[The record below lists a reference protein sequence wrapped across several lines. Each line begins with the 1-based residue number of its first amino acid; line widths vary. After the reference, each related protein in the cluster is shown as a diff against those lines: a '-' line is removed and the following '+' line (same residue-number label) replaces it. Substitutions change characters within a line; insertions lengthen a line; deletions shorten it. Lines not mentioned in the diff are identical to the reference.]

1 MTENSNPQD
10 EGTNLDAIEKLDI
23 AELRRFAKLIG
34 IAAQR
39 DWTKADF
46 VAALKEHQS
55 NESTADVVLSDATA
69 PAPGY
74 ARIVLHRDPTPGHAN
89 KPIHL
94 SMNGQL
100 FGVPRG
106 IPVDIPRPFVEILA
120 NAVTNVEKQEA
131 TANTSDMGPG
141 NMYKQEAQLSY
152 PFQVIAITPGPYKN
166 PYDNRAKAF
175 ALRKKFHNQHGVWP
189 TTGELAEYRKAQ
201 AVKD

>member
-1 MTENSNPQD
+1 MTDNSNPQD

-34 IAAQR
+34 ITSQR

-46 VAALKEHQS
+46 VAALKAHQS
-55 NESTADVVLSDATA
+55 DEKTATVVLSDDKA

-106 IPVDIPRPFVEILA
+106 IPVDLPRPFVEILA
-120 NAVTNVEKQEA
+120 NAVTKVEKQE
-131 TANTSDMGPG
+131 ANTSDMGPG
-141 NMYKQEAQLSY
+141 NSYKQEEQLSY
-152 PFQVIAITPGPYKN
+152 PFQVIAITPGAYKN
-166 PYDNRAKAF
+166 PYDNRSKAF
-175 ALRKKFHNQHGVWP
+175 ALRKKFHDQHGVWP
-189 TTGELAEYRKAQ
+189 TTGELAEYRKSQPKA
-201 AVKD
+201 